1 MVSVGITAEGA
12 AAGGPSGPI
21 VLLEDVLRSLQG
33 LSLPL
38 PLPGAD
44 QVRRD
49 IAGARTQLQ
58 DYVLPRY
65 RSLDAPLLA
74 VVGGSTGAG
83 KSTLVNAL
91 AGHPVTRAGAIRP
104 TTRQPILLHHPG
116 DRRWFA
122 DQRILPGL
130 ARIMGSVRKDLPAA
144 GSADLPGASSPG
156 EDEPISSLV
165 LLADDVVPQGVALL
179 DAPDIDSVSDANRQL
194 AGQLLAAADLWLFVT
209 TANRYADAAPWK
221 LLLEAA
227 GRNITVAVVL
237 DRVPDGVAD
246 EVRPDLEGMLEH
258 EGLGGAPLF
267 VVPESTL
274 DAQGMLPP
282 QTVAPIRTWLGAIAA
297 DSVQRAAIARRTLSG
312 VVAALAR
319 KLEAAA
325 DAVQAQHAAGDRLRQ
340 DAAGAYADAAKRTL
354 LSTQDGT
361 LLRGEVLARWQDFV
375 GTGEF
380 FRTLESG
387 IGQLRDRIGAFFSG
401 KPAPSVTVETAIE
414 SGLQAVIVDEAAKAA
429 EDADARWRDDPAGRR
444 LLGSEDLSAPSPGFA
459 DTVAA
464 EIRAWQLDL
473 LDLIRIEGQDRR
485 LRARVLSFGVNG
497 LGVMLMVGV
506 FATTGGLTGL
516 EIGVAGG
523 TAVVGQ
529 KVLEA
534 VFGEDAVR
542 RLTKTAREGL
552 ARRTNGLMEAEAG
565 RFLSRL
571 DLLDAPESAGE
582 LRGLARRLADLAVQ
596 TAQAGPAG
604 SATGERA

>member
-1 MVSVGITAEGA
+1 MVSVRQTAEGE
-12 AAGGPSGPI
+12 AAGGPAGAV
-21 VLLEDVLRSLQG
+21 VLLEEVLAALQA
-33 LSLPL
+33 LALPL
-38 PLPGAD
+38 QLPGAE
-44 QVRRD
+44 QMRRNV
-49 IAGARTQLQ
+49 AGAQGQLR

-65 RSLDAPLLA
+65 HSLQAPLLA

-116 DRRWFA
+116 DRHWFA

-130 ARIMGSVRKDLPAA
+130 ARTVGTVRKDFPAA
-144 GSADLPGASSPG
+144 GSTGLPGAAGPG
-156 EDEPISSLV
+156 GEEQVSSLV
-165 LLADDVVPQGVALL
+165 LLADDIVPQGVALL
-179 DAPDIDSVSDANRQL
+179 DAPDIDSISDANRKL

-209 TANRYADAAPWK
+209 TANRYADAAPWE

-227 GRNITVAVVL
+227 RRNITVAVVL
-237 DRVPDGVAD
+237 DRVPEGV
-246 EVRPDLEGMLEH
+246 EEEIRPDLAGMLER

-267 VVPESTL
+267 VVPEAAL
-274 DAQGMLPP
+274 DARGMLPP
-282 QTVAPIRTWLGAIAA
+282 ESVAPIRTWLGDIAA
-297 DSVQRAAIARRTLSG
+297 DSARRSAIARRTLSG
-312 VVAALAR
+312 AIGAMADKV
-319 KLEAAA
+319 EAAA
-325 DAVQAQHAAGDRLRQ
+325 DAVQAQLAAGDRLRQ
-340 DAAGAYADAAKRTL
+340 DAAGAYSDAARRAL
-354 LSTQDGT
+354 LATQDGT

-380 FRTLESG
+380 FRSLESG

-401 KPAPSVTVETAIE
+401 KPAPSVKVEAAIE

-429 EDADARWRDDPAGRR
+429 EEADARWRDDPAGRQ
-444 LLGSEDLSAPSPGFA
+444 LLGGDDLAAPSVSLA

-464 EIRAWQLDL
+464 EIRAWQADL
-473 LDLIRIEGQDRR
+473 LELIRVEGQDRR

-542 RLTKTAREGL
+542 RLTKTAREDL
-552 ARRTNGLMEAEAG
+552 ARRTDSLMQAEAA

-571 DLLDAPESAGE
+571 DVLDSPEAAAV
-582 LRGLARRLADLAVQ
+582 LRGQARRLADLAEQ
-596 TAQAGPAG
+596 TARAGQDGGTETRP
-604 SATGERA
+604 